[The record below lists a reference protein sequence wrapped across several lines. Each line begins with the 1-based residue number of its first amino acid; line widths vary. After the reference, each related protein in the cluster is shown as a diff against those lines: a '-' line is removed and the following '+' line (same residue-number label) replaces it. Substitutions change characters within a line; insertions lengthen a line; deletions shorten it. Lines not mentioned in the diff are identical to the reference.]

1 MRDADRDQFAKLWRG
16 AWALHGKDVTVEI
29 LSIAFGA
36 LVDFGLR
43 DIERALTAHIRDP
56 QTGHFP
62 PKPSDVIGRL
72 TPRPENDGRPGV
84 EEAWALIPKTERES
98 AVITDEMAT
107 AFGAAQELIDAG
119 DLIAARM
126 AFKEV
131 YQREV
136 TASRAAGRPV
146 HWFASLG
153 HDVAARESA
162 LRKAVDLGRLSHQR
176 AVALLPSLDVS
187 MPDPAGRARLAH
199 IRAQVVAK
207 LESPT
212 KDRTDE
218 TREDA
223 A

>member
-1 MRDADRDQFAKLWRG
+1 MRDSDRDQFAKLWRG
-16 AWALHGKDVTVEI
+16 AWALHAKPVTVEMLAI
-29 LSIAFGA
+29 SFSA
-36 LVDFGLR
+36 LADFELR

-56 QTGHFP
+56 QTGQFP

-72 TPRPENDGRPGV
+72 TPRAENDGRPGV
-84 EEAWALIPKTERES
+84 EEAWALIPKAERES

-131 YQREV
+131 YQHEMV
-136 TASRAAGRPV
+136 TSRAAGRPV

-153 HDVAARESA
+153 HDVAARETA
-162 LRKAVDLGRLSHQR
+162 LRKAVDLGRLTRQR
-176 AVALLPSLDVS
+176 AVALLPSFDVS
-187 MPDPAGRARLAH
+187 QPDPAGRARLAH
-199 IRAQVVAK
+199 VRAQVVAR
-207 LESPT
+207 LESPA
-212 KDRTDE
+212 KEGTDE
-218 TREDA
+218 IQENA